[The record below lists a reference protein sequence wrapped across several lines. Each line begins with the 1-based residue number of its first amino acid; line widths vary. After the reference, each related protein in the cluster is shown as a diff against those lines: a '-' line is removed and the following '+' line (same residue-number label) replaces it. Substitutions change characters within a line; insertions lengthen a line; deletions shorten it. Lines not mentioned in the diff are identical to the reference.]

1 MTSQR
6 RIALDA
12 ADIDRT
18 AEMIRVLGHPVRL
31 RLVEALERGERCVSE
46 LQDAVGAPQ
55 AIVSQQL
62 AKMRAAGIVSFRRDG
77 ANVRY
82 AVADTRVL
90 RVLDCLR
97 HCDTP
102 SSRASAGARRT
113 TSTRKEYP

>member
-1 MTSQR
+1 MTPERQPT
-6 RIALDA
+6 LDA
-12 ADIDRT
+12 AEIGRA

-46 LQDAVGAPQ
+46 LQDAVNAPQ

-62 AKMRAAGIVSFRRDG
+62 AKMRAAGIVRSRRDG

-82 AVADTRVL
+82 AVADDRVL

-97 HCDTP
+97 HCEPRPT
-102 SSRASAGARRT
+102 RAAGRRT
-113 TSTRKEYP
+113 TSTARE

>member
-1 MTSQR
+1 MTPERQ
-6 RIALDA
+6 IVLDA
-12 ADIDRT
+12 AEIGRT

-46 LQDAVGAPQ
+46 LQEAVGAPQ

-62 AKMRAAGIVSFRRDG
+62 AKMRAAGIVTSRRDG

-82 AVADTRVL
+82 AVADARVL

-97 HCDTP
+97 HCEPRTP
-102 SSRASAGARRT
+102 RAAGRRQ
-113 TSTRKEYP
+113 TSTTRK

>member
-1 MTSQR
+1 MTPDAQ
-6 RIALDA
+6 ITLDA
-12 ADIDRT
+12 AEIGRT

-31 RLVEALERGERCVSE
+31 RLVEALEHGERCVSE
-46 LQDAVGAPQ
+46 LQEAVGAPQ

-97 HCDTP
+97 HCEPRPNAPT
-102 SSRASAGARRT
+102 RRK
-113 TSTRKEYP
+113 TSTARK

>member
-1 MTSQR
+1 MTSDRQVT
-6 RIALDA
+6 LDA
-12 ADIDRT
+12 ADIGRT

-46 LQDAVGAPQ
+46 LQGAVSAPQ

-62 AKMRAAGIVSFRRDG
+62 AKMRAAGIVSCRRDG

-82 AVADTRVL
+82 AVADARVL

-97 HCDTP
+97 HCEPRT
-102 SSRASAGARRT
+102 RTARRKP
-113 TSTRKEYP
+113 STARK